1 MVGSSWGL
9 ATQDRQLLMWR
20 DGMSEEQA
28 RDINKRKE
36 GLIQEIC
43 SETMRQALNSS
54 NNGYKE
60 TETRDSET

>member
-1 MVGSSWGL
+1 
-9 ATQDRQLLMWR
+9 
-20 DGMSEEQA
+20 MSEEQA

-36 GLIQEIC
+36 GLIQEVC